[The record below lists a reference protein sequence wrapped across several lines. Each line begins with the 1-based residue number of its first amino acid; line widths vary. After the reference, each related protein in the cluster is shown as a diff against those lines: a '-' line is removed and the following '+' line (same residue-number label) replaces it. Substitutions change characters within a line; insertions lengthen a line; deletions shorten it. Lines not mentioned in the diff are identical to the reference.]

1 VSGFG
6 SACFAVLVIDRE
18 ASSSGPHKIKEKE
31 TPIMGPSWSRVAS
44 SFSMDKDI
52 HIPHRR
58 TQMENNVLRTEA
70 VGKEFVRDMTHELRT
85 PLNVI
90 IGLCQCLE
98 RDQQT
103 PLNESQRDTI
113 ERMERNAH
121 ALLESV
127 NHLLDCMRSG
137 KYE

>member
-1 VSGFG
+1 
-6 SACFAVLVIDRE
+6 
-18 ASSSGPHKIKEKE
+18 
-31 TPIMGPSWSRVAS
+31 MGPSWSRVALAL
-44 SFSMDKDI
+44 SMDKDI

-98 RDQQT
+98 RDEQT